1 MRKNVLW
8 RKIARIIMM
17 ISENLEISSDRAL
30 DLFYKSRVYQMLVD
44 PSYGLQTMSD
54 TYIYDEFML
63 ELRGYNIQ

>member
-1 MRKNVLW
+1 
-8 RKIARIIMM
+8 MM

-44 PSYGLQTMSD
+44 PRYGLQTMSD